1 MTIRHRRGIWIAV
14 GIIAAL
20 AIAIPVLGADPSP
33 SASPSDQAS
42 PDATASPEATAS
54 PDATATPVQTAPQPA
69 KPDRTAEPATTAAPD
84 ESAEPGDDQGGPHGS
99 GKPDKADKQPEV
111 DVTVQGTV
119 QQTTDSEGRPAFT
132 LTAAGKT
139 WQLSAGPPWFWGD
152 KNPLKPYVG
161 KSVTIAGSSETEDGA
176 TELDVST
183 VNGTAIRAPGKPPWA
198 GGPWVVGPTHPGW
211 KSWMAGGKPGK
222 HDDEKTAT
230 PTPTATP

>member
-1 MTIRHRRGIWIAV
+1 MTIQRRRWIWIAV

-33 SASPSDQAS
+33 SASPSGQAS
-42 PDATASPEATAS
+42 PDATASPEATLRPS
-54 PDATATPVQTAPQPA
+54 
-69 KPDRTAEPATTAAPD
+69 DRTSEQPPRRADRRT
-84 ESAEPGDDQGGPHGS
+84 GGPQARSDRRAGRDS
-99 GKPDKADKQPEV
+99 GTGRPWRSNGNGKPDKADKGPEV

-119 QQTTDSEGRPAFT
+119 QQTTDGQGRPAFT

-139 WQLSAGPPWFWGD
+139 WELSAGPPWFWGD

-161 KSVTIAGSSETEDGA
+161 KSVTIAGSTDDGG
-176 TELDVST
+176 TELDVET
-183 VNGTAIRAPGKPPWA
+183 VDGTAIRAPGKPPWA

-211 KSWMAGGKPGK
+211 KPWMADGKPGK
-222 HDDEKTAT
+222 HDKDKAAT

>member
-1 MTIRHRRGIWIAV
+1 VTIQRRRWIWIAV

-33 SASPSDQAS
+33 SASPSGQASPETTAS

-54 PDATATPVQTAPQPA
+54 PAQTAVPEAP
-69 KPDRTAEPATTAAPD
+69 KPDRTAEPDAT
-84 ESAEPGDDQGGPHGS
+84 AEPGDQGPGQGN
-99 GKPDKADKQPEV
+99 GKPDKADKEPEV

-119 QQTTDSEGRPAFT
+119 QQTTDGQGRPAFT

-139 WQLSAGPPWFWGD
+139 WELSAGPPWFWGD
-152 KNPLKPYVG
+152 KNPLKAYVG
-161 KSVTIAGSSETEDGA
+161 KSVTIAGEAEDGG

-211 KSWMAGGKPGK
+211 KPWMANGKPGK
-222 HDDEKTAT
+222 HDKDASAT